1 MDLLPDITPAQA
13 VELVQA
19 VGSLWATAWVF
30 RQLRKIVR

>member
-19 VGSLWATAWVF
+19 IGLLWATAWVLQ
-30 RQLRKIVR
+30 QLRKIIR